1 MIFRTISPLCF
12 FHSNKKQ
19 QHTWVTGGRG
29 TVITP
34 RPPLICDPRLLPSAS
49 LTALPLSVHHLLHY
63 LSISGEDAPQRNP
76 LTQSVCAGAF
86 AHSFPLLLKPPIGFF
101 KIPCRVKWSGSF
113 SPECW
118 RVSSSGIE
126 EEAKLWLV
134 LCGEVEQP
142 LAQYGV
148 VLFQVLDQIGLFLHH
163 LLQIRASS
171 VTKIR
176 VCKRSSYKNTSL
188 EGYLKYFSNYAAIK
202 KNVYK
207 IFKKSVRVQ
216 KCRHHL
222 WAEAHLKW
230 TEGKWKAVL

>member
-1 MIFRTISPLCF
+1 M
-12 FHSNKKQ
+12 
-19 QHTWVTGGRG
+19 
-29 TVITP
+29 
-34 RPPLICDPRLLPSAS
+34 
-49 LTALPLSVHHLLHY
+49 
-63 LSISGEDAPQRNP
+63 
-76 LTQSVCAGAF
+76 
-86 AHSFPLLLKPPIGFF
+86 
-101 KIPCRVKWSGSF
+101 
-113 SPECW
+113 
-118 RVSSSGIE
+118 SSSGIE

-202 KNVYK
+202 KIKKKCLQNLQK
-207 IFKKSVRVQ
+207 ECEGPKMPPSSPSRSSFKMD
-216 KCRHHL
+216 
-222 WAEAHLKW
+222 
-230 TEGKWKAVL
+230 

>member
-1 MIFRTISPLCF
+1 M
-12 FHSNKKQ
+12 
-19 QHTWVTGGRG
+19 
-29 TVITP
+29 
-34 RPPLICDPRLLPSAS
+34 
-49 LTALPLSVHHLLHY
+49 
-63 LSISGEDAPQRNP
+63 
-76 LTQSVCAGAF
+76 
-86 AHSFPLLLKPPIGFF
+86 
-101 KIPCRVKWSGSF
+101 
-113 SPECW
+113 
-118 RVSSSGIE
+118 SSSGIE

-202 KNVYK
+202 KK
-207 IFKKSVRVQ
+207 KKKSLQNLQ
-216 KCRHHL
+216 KEC
-222 WAEAHLKW
+222 
-230 TEGKWKAVL
+230 EGPKMPPSSPSRSSFKMD